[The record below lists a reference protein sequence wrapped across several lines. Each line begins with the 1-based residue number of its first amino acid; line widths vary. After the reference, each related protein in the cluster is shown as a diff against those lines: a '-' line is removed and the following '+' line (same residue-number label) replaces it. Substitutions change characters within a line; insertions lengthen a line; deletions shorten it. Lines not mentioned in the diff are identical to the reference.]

1 MATKIFTRSPYIV
14 YTGEVTDLSYSILLL
29 YYTGGTSSNPLYTI
43 TKNAFQFKDNAGVAK
58 GYNSFD
64 ISDLIKDLIE
74 IFYNGQTG
82 LPALPPNVDMTYQ
95 LLNFSTTAQLG
106 GTITGLVTGLEG
118 YSEFQDGL
126 NYSLPTNQILLSGTE
141 IYLPN
146 GKTTRIYYNDGSDV
160 LGDETVL
167 PNDTTTDVDGTD
179 IKINRIREC
188 KYPHTKITF
197 LNKWGALQDLWFFKK
212 SIDTTSVSNTNYIS
226 NVLDLNKANPSYST
240 TAHYKKTYNF
250 VGQQKI
256 KLSTG
261 LVGECYNPYL
271 QELMLSPFI
280 WLTDATETY
289 PVVLTSK
296 ELLKKTSLNDYLVEY
311 TLDFEIANE
320 IINNIR

>member
-271 QELMLSPFI
+271 QELKRSH
-280 WLTDATETY
+280 
-289 PVVLTSK
+289 K
-296 ELLKKTSLNDYLVEY
+296 
-311 TLDFEIANE
+311 
-320 IINNIR
+320 